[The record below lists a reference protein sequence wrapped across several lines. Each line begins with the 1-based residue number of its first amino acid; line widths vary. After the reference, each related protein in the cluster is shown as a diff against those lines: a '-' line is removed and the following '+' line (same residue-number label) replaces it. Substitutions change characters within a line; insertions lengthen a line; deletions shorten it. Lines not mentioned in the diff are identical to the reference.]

1 MRFVIY
7 AYEST
12 YGGLHG
18 IYNICV
24 TEINSLD
31 EADNIGE
38 AMAYE
43 VIDSYSHLFAND
55 DVYDYD
61 EDDDYEATTPEW
73 EYARILPKWDD
84 IPTETL
90 DAKAAELGYE
100 EFVNKYCKVEGMD
113 ELLAALDALQQ
124 VDGVGHTTVG
134 KYTIDTCF
142 VEGEEYETAIW
153 INPSHMAIPTVYPNR
168 TAAEQG
174 HKFWCLAAAMAPTQV
189 WDTKIK
195 TYITL

>member
-12 YGGLHG
+12 YCGLHG
-18 IYNICV
+18 IYDICV
-24 TEINSLD
+24 TEADSLD
-31 EADNIGE
+31 EIDDIGE
-38 AMAYE
+38 TMAYE

-61 EDDDYEATTPEW
+61 YEVTSPEW
-73 EYARILPKWDD
+73 EYARILSKWDD

-90 DAKAAELGYE
+90 DAEAAALGYE
-100 EFVNKYCKVEGMD
+100 EFVNKYCKCEDTD
-113 ELLAALDALQQ
+113 EFLAIFDALRQ
-124 VDGVGHTTVG
+124 VDEVGHTIVG

-142 VEGEEYETAIW
+142 EGENYETAIW
-153 INPSHMAIPTVYPNR
+153 INPDHMAIPAVYPNR

-189 WDTKIK
+189 WDTATR

>member
-12 YGGLHG
+12 YRGLHG

-24 TEINSLD
+24 TEADSLD
-31 EADNIGE
+31 EVDDIGE

-43 VIDSYSHLFAND
+43 VIDSYSHLFTSEEENC
-55 DVYDYD
+55 D
-61 EDDDYEATTPEW
+61 EDEEYEATSPEW
-73 EYARILPKWDD
+73 EYTRILPKWDN
-84 IPTETL
+84 ISTEEL
-90 DAKAAELGYE
+90 DAEAAELGYE
-100 EFVNKYCKVEGMD
+100 EFVNKYCKYEGSD
-113 ELLAALDALQQ
+113 EFLAVLDTLRQE
-124 VDGVGHTTVG
+124 DIIGHTTVG

-142 VEGEEYETAIW
+142 EGENYETAIW
-153 INPSHMAIPTVYPNR
+153 INPDHMAIPAVYPNR
-168 TAAEQG
+168 AAAEQG

-189 WDTKIK
+189 WDTATH

>member
-12 YGGLHG
+12 YRGLHG

-24 TEINSLD
+24 TEANSLD
-31 EADNIGE
+31 ELDNIGE
-38 AMAYE
+38 TMAYE

-61 EDDDYEATTPEW
+61 ENDDYEVTSPEW

-90 DAKAAELGYE
+90 DAEAAELGYE
-100 EFVNKYCKVEGMD
+100 EFVNKYCKVEGA
-113 ELLAALDALQQ
+113 EEFFTVLDALRQ

-142 VEGEEYETAIW
+142 EGENYETAIW
-153 INPSHMAIPTVYPNR
+153 IDPSHMAIPAVYPNR
-168 TAAEQG
+168 LAAEQG
-174 HKFWCLAAAMAPTQV
+174 HKFWCIAAAVAPTQV
-189 WDTKIK
+189 WDTATK

>member
-12 YGGLHG
+12 YCGMHG
-18 IYNICV
+18 IYDICV
-24 TEINSLD
+24 TEADSLD
-31 EADNIGE
+31 EIDDIGE
-38 AMAYE
+38 TMAYE

-61 EDDDYEATTPEW
+61 YEVTSPEW
-73 EYARILPKWDD
+73 EYARILSKWDD

-90 DAKAAELGYE
+90 DAEAAALGYE
-100 EFVNKYCKVEGMD
+100 EFVNKYCKCEDTD
-113 ELLAALDALQQ
+113 EFLAIFDALRQ
-124 VDGVGHTTVG
+124 VDEVGHTIVG

-142 VEGEEYETAIW
+142 EGENYETAIW
-153 INPSHMAIPTVYPNR
+153 INPDHMAIPAVYPNR

-189 WDTKIK
+189 WDTATR
-195 TYITL
+195 TYLTL

>member
-12 YGGLHG
+12 YSGLHG
-18 IYNICV
+18 IYDICV
-24 TEINSLD
+24 TEVNSLD
-31 EADNIGE
+31 EADDIGE
-38 AMAYE
+38 TMAYE
-43 VIDSYSHLFAND
+43 VIDAYSHLFAND
-55 DVYDYD
+55 ED
-61 EDDDYEATTPEW
+61 EEYEATSPEW
-73 EYARILPKWDD
+73 EYTRILPKWEN
-84 IPTETL
+84 IPTAEL
-90 DAKAAELGYE
+90 DAEAAELGYE
-100 EFVNKYCKVEGMD
+100 EFVNKYCKYEGSD
-113 ELLAALDALQQ
+113 ESLAILDALWQ

-142 VEGEEYETAIW
+142 EGENYETAIW
-153 INPSHMAIPTVYPNR
+153 INPDHMAIPAVYPNR

-189 WDTKIK
+189 WDTATR

>member
-12 YGGLHG
+12 YCGLHG

-24 TEINSLD
+24 TEVDSLD
-31 EADNIGE
+31 EVDDIGE
-38 AMAYE
+38 IMAYE

-55 DVYDYD
+55 
-61 EDDDYEATTPEW
+61 EDDDYEVTSPEW

-84 IPTETL
+84 ISTEAL
-90 DAKAAELGYE
+90 DTEAAELGYE
-100 EFVNKYCKVEGMD
+100 EFVNKYCKFEGAD
-113 ELLAALDALQQ
+113 EFFAVLDALRQE
-124 VDGVGHTTVG
+124 DIVGHTTVD
-134 KYTIDTCF
+134 KYTVDTCF
-142 VEGEEYETAIW
+142 EGENYETAIW
-153 INPSHMAIPTVYPNR
+153 INPDRMAIPAVYPNR

-189 WDTKIK
+189 WDTATC
-195 TYITL
+195 TYLTL

>member
-12 YGGLHG
+12 YCGLHG
-18 IYNICV
+18 IYDICV
-24 TEINSLD
+24 TEVNSLD
-31 EADNIGE
+31 EADDIGE
-38 AMAYE
+38 TMAYE
-43 VIDSYSHLFAND
+43 VIDSYSHLFTN
-55 DVYDYD
+55 D
-61 EDDDYEATTPEW
+61 EDEEYEATSPEW

-90 DAKAAELGYE
+90 DAEAAELGYE
-100 EFVNKYCKVEGMD
+100 EFVNKYCKYEGTD
-113 ELLAALDALQQ
+113 EFLAVLDALRQ
-124 VDGVGHTTVG
+124 VDEVGHTIVG

-142 VEGEEYETAIW
+142 EGENYETAIW
-153 INPSHMAIPTVYPNR
+153 INPDHMAIPAVYPNR

-189 WDTKIK
+189 WDTATR
-195 TYITL
+195 TYLTL

>member
-18 IYNICV
+18 IYDICV
-24 TEINSLD
+24 TEADSLD
-31 EADNIGE
+31 EVDDIGE
-38 AMAYE
+38 TMAYE
-43 VIDSYSHLFAND
+43 VIDSYSHLFEPD
-55 DVYDYD
+55 PD
-61 EDDDYEATTPEW
+61 EEDEEYEATSPEW
-73 EYARILPKWDD
+73 EYTRILPKWDN
-84 IPTETL
+84 IPTAEL
-90 DAKAAELGYE
+90 DAEAAELGYE
-100 EFVNKYCKVEGMD
+100 EFVNKYCKFEGTN
-113 ELLAALDALQQ
+113 ESLTILDALWQ

-142 VEGEEYETAIW
+142 EGENYETAIW
-153 INPSHMAIPTVYPNR
+153 IDPNHMAIPAVYSNR
-168 TAAEQG
+168 AAAEQG

-189 WDTKIK
+189 WDTATR

>member
-18 IYNICV
+18 IYDICV

-31 EADNIGE
+31 EADDIGE

-43 VIDSYSHLFAND
+43 VIDSYSHLFEN
-55 DVYDYD
+55 D
-61 EDDDYEATTPEW
+61 EDEECEATSPEW
-73 EYARILPKWDD
+73 EYTRILPKWDN
-84 IPTETL
+84 IPTAEL
-90 DAKAAELGYE
+90 DAEAAELGYE
-100 EFVNKYCKVEGMD
+100 EFVNKYCKYEGTD
-113 ELLAALDALQQ
+113 EFLAVLDALRQ

-142 VEGEEYETAIW
+142 EGENYETAIW
-153 INPSHMAIPTVYPNR
+153 IDPNHMAIPAVYPNR

-189 WDTKIK
+189 WDTATR
-195 TYITL
+195 TYLTL

>member
-18 IYNICV
+18 IYDICV
-24 TEINSLD
+24 TEVNSLD
-31 EADNIGE
+31 EADSIGE

-43 VIDSYSHLFAND
+43 VIDSYSHLFTN
-55 DVYDYD
+55 D
-61 EDDDYEATTPEW
+61 EDEEYEDTSPEW
-73 EYARILPKWDD
+73 EYTRILPKWDN
-84 IPTETL
+84 IPTAEL
-90 DAKAAELGYE
+90 DAEAADLGYE
-100 EFVNKYCKVEGMD
+100 EFVNKYCKFEGTN
-113 ELLAALDALQQ
+113 ESLAILDALWQ

-142 VEGEEYETAIW
+142 EGENYETAIW
-153 INPSHMAIPTVYPNR
+153 IDPNHMAIPAVYSNR
-168 TAAEQG
+168 AAAEQG

-189 WDTKIK
+189 WDTATR

>member
-24 TEINSLD
+24 TEVNSLD
-31 EADNIGE
+31 KADDIGE

-43 VIDSYSHLFAND
+43 VIDSYSHLFTSEEED
-55 DVYDYD
+55 CD
-61 EDDDYEATTPEW
+61 EDGEHEATYPEW
-73 EYARILPKWDD
+73 EYTRILSKWDN

-90 DAKAAELGYE
+90 DAEAAELGYE
-100 EFVNKYCKVEGMD
+100 EFVNKYCKYEGTD
-113 ELLAALDALQQ
+113 EFLAVLDALRQ

-142 VEGEEYETAIW
+142 EGENYETAIW
-153 INPSHMAIPTVYPNR
+153 IDPNRMAIPAVYPNR
-168 TAAEQG
+168 AAAEQG
-174 HKFWCLAAAMAPTQV
+174 HKFWCLAAAMAPTQI
-189 WDTKIK
+189 WDTATR
-195 TYITL
+195 TYLTL

>member
-18 IYNICV
+18 IYDICV
-24 TEINSLD
+24 TEVNSLD
-31 EADNIGE
+31 EADTIGE
-38 AMAYE
+38 TMAYG
-43 VIDSYSHLFAND
+43 VIDSYSHLFTN
-55 DVYDYD
+55 D
-61 EDDDYEATTPEW
+61 EDEEYEATSPEW
-73 EYARILPKWDD
+73 EYTRILPKWDN
-84 IPTETL
+84 IPTAEL
-90 DAKAAELGYE
+90 DAEAAELGYE
-100 EFVNKYCKVEGMD
+100 EFVNKYCKYEGTD
-113 ELLAALDALQQ
+113 ESLAILDALWQ

-142 VEGEEYETAIW
+142 EGENYETAIW
-153 INPSHMAIPTVYPNR
+153 IDPNHMAIPAVYSNR
-168 TAAEQG
+168 AAAEQG

-189 WDTKIK
+189 WDTATR

>member
-18 IYNICV
+18 IYDICV

-31 EADNIGE
+31 EADDIGE
-38 AMAYE
+38 TMAYE
-43 VIDSYSHLFAND
+43 VIDTYSHLFAND
-55 DVYDYD
+55 ED
-61 EDDDYEATTPEW
+61 EEYEATSPEW
-73 EYARILPKWDD
+73 EYTRILPKWDN
-84 IPTETL
+84 IPTAEL
-90 DAKAAELGYE
+90 DAEAAELGYE
-100 EFVNKYCKVEGMD
+100 EFVNKYCKYEGTD
-113 ELLAALDALQQ
+113 EFLAVLDALRQ

-142 VEGEEYETAIW
+142 EGENYETAIW
-153 INPSHMAIPTVYPNR
+153 IDPNRMAIPAVYPNR
-168 TAAEQG
+168 AAAEQG

-189 WDTKIK
+189 WDTATH

>member
-18 IYNICV
+18 IYDICV
-24 TEINSLD
+24 TEVNSLD
-31 EADNIGE
+31 EVDNIGE
-38 AMAYE
+38 TMAYE
-43 VIDSYSHLFAND
+43 VIDTYSHLFAND
-55 DVYDYD
+55 ED
-61 EDDDYEATTPEW
+61 EEYEATSPEW
-73 EYARILPKWDD
+73 EYTRILPKWDN
-84 IPTETL
+84 IPTAEL
-90 DAKAAELGYE
+90 DAEAAELGYE
-100 EFVNKYCKVEGMD
+100 EFVNKYCKYEGSD
-113 ELLAALDALQQ
+113 ESLAILDALWQ

-142 VEGEEYETAIW
+142 EGENYETAIL
-153 INPSHMAIPTVYPNR
+153 IDPNHMAIPAVYSNR
-168 TAAEQG
+168 AAAEQG

-189 WDTKIK
+189 WDTATH

>member
-18 IYNICV
+18 IYDICV

-31 EADNIGE
+31 EADSIGE
-38 AMAYE
+38 TMAYE
-43 VIDSYSHLFAND
+43 VIDSYSHLF
-55 DVYDYD
+55 VSD
-61 EDDDYEATTPEW
+61 EEDCDEGGEYETTSPEW
-73 EYARILPKWDD
+73 EYARVLPKWDD

-90 DAKAAELGYE
+90 EAEAAELGYE

-142 VEGEEYETAIW
+142 EGENYETAIW
-153 INPSHMAIPTVYPNR
+153 IDPSRMAIPAIYPNR
-168 TAAEQG
+168 LAAEQG

-189 WDTKIK
+189 WDTATK

>member
-12 YGGLHG
+12 YCGLHG
-18 IYNICV
+18 IYDICV
-24 TEINSLD
+24 TEADSLD
-31 EADNIGE
+31 EVDDIGE
-38 AMAYE
+38 TMAYE

-55 DVYDYD
+55 DVYDYN
-61 EDDDYEATTPEW
+61 EDDDYEVASPEW
-73 EYARILPKWDD
+73 EYTRILPKWDN
-84 IPTETL
+84 ISTEAL

-100 EFVNKYCKVEGMD
+100 EFVNKYCKCEDTD
-113 ELLAALDALQQ
+113 EFLAILDTLRQI
-124 VDGVGHTTVG
+124 DEVGHTIVG

-142 VEGEEYETAIW
+142 EGENYETAIW
-153 INPSHMAIPTVYPNR
+153 ISPDNMAIPAVYPNR

-174 HKFWCLAAAMAPTQV
+174 HKFWCLAAAMAPMQV
-189 WDTKIK
+189 WDTATR

>member
-18 IYNICV
+18 IYDICV
-24 TEINSLD
+24 TEVNSLD
-31 EADNIGE
+31 EADDIGE
-38 AMAYE
+38 TMAYE

-55 DVYDYD
+55 ED
-61 EDDDYEATTPEW
+61 EEHEITSPEW
-73 EYARILPKWDD
+73 EYTRILPKWDN
-84 IPTETL
+84 ISTEEL
-90 DAKAAELGYE
+90 DAEAAELGYE
-100 EFVNKYCKVEGMD
+100 EFVNKYCKFEGTN
-113 ELLAALDALQQ
+113 ESLAILDALWQ

-142 VEGEEYETAIW
+142 EGENYETAIW
-153 INPSHMAIPTVYPNR
+153 INPDNMAIPAVYSNR

-189 WDTKIK
+189 WDTVTR
-195 TYITL
+195 TYLTL